1 MAPQLRRLLPNKG
14 LSWSQGDVV
23 LGKTRRDRSVV
34 DTLARVMPL
43 DKQNVR
49 GFLLK
54 MVEFALGMGRWL
66 VEQHEESCAPPET
79 VVEIDPFWVFQ
90 EMHMHFT
97 HEMGWENEMDY
108 ALFISLFQE
117 LMYARERYRN
127 WWDSTPRTSTM
138 QGNGLTDGLDKLYF
152 EVPFFARNELEVNL
166 WVSARLRQDERKEGE
181 AAAFDSV
188 ADGLQALGVN
198 PAAPPRVD
206 FEDVR
211 QALKDMDFDETMEDA
226 EVEGEGKG
234 DGMEMEMDRMDMEE

>member
-1 MAPQLRRLLPNKG
+1 
-14 LSWSQGDVV
+14 
-23 LGKTRRDRSVV
+23 
-34 DTLARVMPL
+34 MPL

-66 VEQHEESCAPPET
+66 VEQHEDSCAPPET

-97 HEMGWENEMDY
+97 HEMGWENETDY
-108 ALFISLFQE
+108 ALFILLFQE

-138 QGNGLTDGLDKLYF
+138 QGNGLTDGLDKLYV
-152 EVPFFARNELEVNL
+152 EVPFFAQNELE
-166 WVSARLRQDERKEGE
+166 LRQDERKERE
-181 AAAFDSV
+181 AAALDSV
-188 ADGLQALGVN
+188 ADGLQALGVD
-198 PAAPPRVD
+198 PAAPPRVE

-226 EVEGEGKG
+226 EVEGEGEGKG
-234 DGMEMEMDRMDMEE
+234 DGLEMEMDRMDMEE

>member
-23 LGKTRRDRSVV
+23 LGKTRRDTSVV

-127 WWDSTPRTSTM
+127 WWDSTPVS
-138 QGNGLTDGLDKLYF
+138 Y
-152 EVPFFARNELEVNL
+152 NL
-166 WVSARLRQDERKEGE
+166 FCKKIKRKIRKREFCAWMMNQVVKILCRE
-181 AAAFDSV
+181 
-188 ADGLQALGVN
+188 
-198 PAAPPRVD
+198 PAPCRV
-206 FEDVR
+206 
-211 QALKDMDFDETMEDA
+211 T
-226 EVEGEGKG
+226 G
-234 DGMEMEMDRMDMEE
+234 